1 MLRDRKF
8 RDTLKNV
15 TSGNVVFD
23 EPMSRHTSMGVGGT
37 ADAFVSPESAE
48 ELRRIIACLKRFHI
62 PYIPVGNGTNLIVR
76 DGGYR
81 GVIIS
86 MKGLHDVIVAE
97 RSPEQTSIYA
107 GAGAALSEIVLLAA
121 EYSLTGMEFCAGIP
135 GSIGGAVKMNA
146 GAYGS
151 EIRNIIETVELMS
164 NSEEIRKY
172 KGNELNFEYRNL
184 DLPADT
190 MITGASFLLKRGRK
204 EQIQERISE
213 IIGTRKSKHPL
224 EYRNAGSIF
233 KNPGRKDP
241 AGKIIDEIGLKGTRI
256 GGAKISEKHGNFIIN
271 LGDAKAAD
279 IIALIDLVQKK
290 MRNERGIELET
301 EVKIV
306 GEDG

>member
-1 MLRDRKF
+1 MLRDM
-8 RDTLKNV
+8 LWNV
-15 TSGNVVFD
+15 ISGKVVFD

-37 ADAFVSPESAE
+37 ADAFVSPKSAE
-48 ELRRIIACLKRFHI
+48 ELRRIIACLKRFHV

-76 DGGYR
+76 DRGYR

-107 GAGAALSEIVLLAA
+107 GAGVALSEIVLLAA

-190 MITGASFLLKRGRK
+190 MITGASFLLTRERK
-204 EQIQERISE
+204 KKIQERISE

-306 GEDG
+306 GENG

>member
-1 MLRDRKF
+1 MLRDM
-8 RDTLKNV
+8 LWNV
-15 TSGNVVFD
+15 ISGKVVFD

-48 ELRRIIACLKRFHI
+48 ELRRIIACLKRFHV

-76 DGGYR
+76 DRGYR

-97 RSPEQTSIYA
+97 RSTEQTSIYS

-190 MITGASFLLKRGRK
+190 MITGASFLLTRERK
-204 EQIQERISE
+204 EQIQGRISE
-213 IIGTRKSKHPL
+213 IIGTRKGKHPL
-224 EYRNAGSIF
+224 ERYR
-233 KNPGRKDP
+233 P
-241 AGKIIDEIGLKGTRI
+241 RI
-256 GGAKISEKHGNFIIN
+256 
-271 LGDAKAAD
+271 L
-279 IIALIDLVQKK
+279 L
-290 MRNERGIELET
+290 ER
-301 EVKIV
+301 
-306 GEDG
+306 